1 MNDHILCIQKAMEEG
16 VIVKGYT
23 YWTLN
28 DNFEWEDGRN
38 PRFGLFKTDFEKV
51 KRKEKNAMSATP
63 AAKFYKKI
71 IKEHMN

>member
-1 MNDHILCIQKAMEEG
+1 M
-16 VIVKGYT
+16 
-23 YWTLN
+23 
-28 DNFEWEDGRN
+28 GRK

>member
-1 MNDHILCIQKAMEEG
+1 MIISYVYRRQWRKEL
-16 VIVKGYT
+16 
-23 YWTLN
+23 LN
-28 DNFEWEDGRN
+28 DNFEWEDGRK

-71 IKEHMN
+71 IKEHIN